1 MSQGKGTYR
10 GRLLDDR
17 YELLE
22 QVGEGAA
29 GTVWLARDRELNITV
44 AVKVLRAELAVRDAS
59 LVKFTREADL
69 SARMLSPNIVRVLGR
84 GVAPDGTTYIAY
96 ELLDGEDLADRLDR
110 TGTLSLTET
119 ETVVVHVCRALA
131 RAHAVGVVHR
141 DIKPENVFAT
151 TDAEGRPLYKV
162 LDFGVAD
169 LVASLQRS
177 GADIAG
183 TFEYMAPEVIL
194 EGRVPDVR
202 SDLYSLAVV
211 AYRCMTGRVP
221 YPGETMGEVMLAHAK
236 TTPSP
241 VSSISGE
248 GNAAL
253 DAWFEQALAKDPDLR
268 FAQAKGMAEALHRAV
283 KASRPA
289 APPHAPRSREE
300 PPPSM
305 RGRLQSF
312 VFDAVE
318 LEALQYSS
326 VKMDGEPPPASVRRP
341 SAATHA
347 AVPPPRPSAPS
358 MPRPSAAPE
367 RAAASVPAPA
377 PSSPTLPPDLPPMR
391 PRIVSVIEIDATAD
405 EAKSDARRR

>member
-1 MSQGKGTYR
+1 MSVGKGTYR

-29 GTVWLARDRELNITV
+29 GTVWLARDRELNITI
-44 AVKVLRAELAVRDAS
+44 AVKILRAELAVRDAS
-59 LVKFTREADL
+59 LVKFAREADL

-110 TGTLSLTET
+110 TSTLPLAET

-177 GADIAG
+177 GAEIAG

-211 AYRCMTGRVP
+211 AYRCLTGRVP
-221 YPGETMGEVMLAHAK
+221 YPGETMGEVMLAHAR
-236 TTPSP
+236 TAPP
-241 VSSISGE
+241 AVSTMCAE
-248 GNAAL
+248 GSAVL

-289 APPHAPRSREE
+289 PPAPAPRSREE

-341 SAATHA
+341 SAATHS

-358 MPRPSAAPE
+358 IARPSATPE
-367 RAAASVPAPA
+367 RPAASVPAPA